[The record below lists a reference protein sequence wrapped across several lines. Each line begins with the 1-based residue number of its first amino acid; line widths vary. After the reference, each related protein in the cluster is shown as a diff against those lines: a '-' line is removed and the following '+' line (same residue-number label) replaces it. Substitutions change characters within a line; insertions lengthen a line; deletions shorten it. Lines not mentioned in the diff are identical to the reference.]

1 MVVKQRTRRV
11 LAGAALALAT
21 GGLGCVDLAG
31 PTVYVSAPPR
41 LVCTEIA
48 DGESLSPSV
57 SRSADTL
64 QVVVRAVGIATS
76 GWALV
81 SVSDLSGA
89 LMVGLQD
96 PRPGTKAPLG
106 LSLRSLTPT
115 TTRITFSVA
124 ATVYGFYQ
132 DSCDVSRTFRID
144 TSSGEARIAAG
155 EAGPRLNA
163 HAIARME
170 ALRPPRPGA
179 LPDGRRRAA
188 TPGTGAGISP

>member
-1 MVVKQRTRRV
+1 MGVQLRTRRV

-31 PTVYVSAPPR
+31 PVVYVSAPPR

-48 DGESLSPSV
+48 YGESLSPSV

-64 QVVVRAVGIATS
+64 EVVVRAVGIATS

-89 LMVGLQD
+89 LMVGLRD
-96 PRPGTKAPLG
+96 PRPGTKEPLG
-106 LSLRSLTPT
+106 LALRSLTPT
-115 TTRITFSVA
+115 TTRISFAVA

-132 DSCDVSRTFRID
+132 DSCAVSRTFQID
-144 TSSGEARIAAG
+144 TSSGEARIAG
-155 EAGPRLNA
+155 SGPGPRVGA
-163 HAIARME
+163 HALAPA
-170 ALRPPRPGA
+170 ALA
-179 LPDGRRRAA
+179 SRRRAILRA
-188 TPGTGAGISP
+188 RG